1 LKKQRQHALVAA
13 LASAGALET
22 AYLTAAK
29 LTHTAVACTAGGAV
43 GGASSCGEV
52 LDSPF
57 ATLFGSLPLPALG
70 FAAYAAVAVAAATL
84 AVSKSGGTGGNNN
97 DDDDEE
103 EAKNKLASSV
113 VAAGAGA
120 VGAASLSLVF
130 LLQGTDAFAG
140 ASCAWCYASAA
151 LSTAIVA
158 ATFLPMTREERNQAA
173 TPALSGALTSFSAL
187 VLSWALSGLLV
198 LGPAGPAIAAGGQT
212 RDFDVPFAEP
222 EVTRLSSPRA
232 LGLARA
238 LRRSGAQMFGAFW
251 CSHCFEQK
259 QAFGIAAQAEL
270 PYVECY
276 PDGFRRDTR
285 PAPACLAAGI
295 EGFPSW
301 KIGGKMYEGE
311 KTFDELEEA
320 LKRAQVKGAMAKA
333 VGGGSGREGRL
344 AEAPALR

>member
-1 LKKQRQHALVAA
+1 
-13 LASAGALET
+13 
-22 AYLTAAK
+22 
-29 LTHTAVACTAGGAV
+29 
-43 GGASSCGEV
+43 V

-57 ATLFGSLPLPALG
+57 ATLFGSVPLPALG
-70 FAAYAAVAVAAATL
+70 FAAYAAVAAAATKL
-84 AVSKSGGTGGNNN
+84 AVSSRSGRRGSSSGGGGGGGGGDD
-97 DDDDEE
+97 DDDDEDE
-103 EAKNKLASSV
+103 EAAKNKLAASV

-130 LLQGTDAFAG
+130 LLNGTDAFSG

-151 LSTAIVA
+151 LSAAIVA
-158 ATFLPMTREERNQAA
+158 ATFSPMTRQEQRAA
-173 TPALSGALTSFSAL
+173 AAPALSGAAASLSAL
-187 VLSWALSGLLV
+187 ALSWTLSGLLV

-212 RDFDVPFAEP
+212 RDFDLPFAEP

-238 LRRSGAQMFGAFW
+238 LRASGAQMFGAFW

-259 QAFGIAAQAEL
+259 QAFGIAAQDEL

-276 PDGFRRDTR
+276 PDGFRRGTR
-285 PAPACLAAGI
+285 PATACLAAGV

-311 KTFDELEEA
+311 KSFDELEEA
-320 LKRAQVKGAMAKA
+320 MRRAQAKVAMSRA
-333 VGGGSGREGRL
+333 VGVGGEREGGRRL

>member
-1 LKKQRQHALVAA
+1 MV
-13 LASAGALET
+13 
-22 AYLTAAK
+22 
-29 LTHTAVACTAGGAV
+29 VACTAAGAASR
-43 GGASSCGEV
+43 GAAASCGEV

-57 ATLFGSLPLPALG
+57 ATLFGSLPLPAVG
-70 FAAYAAVAVAAATL
+70 FAAYAAVAAAAAKL
-84 AVSKSGGTGGNNN
+84 AVSSSSSKEGKRSSSSGSGSSGSGGGSCGNNDSD

-103 EAKNKLASSV
+103 ANNGLAASV

-120 VGAASLSLVF
+120 LGAASLSLAF
-130 LLQGTDAFAG
+130 LLTGTDAFSG
-140 ASCAWCYASAA
+140 ASCAWCCASAA
-151 LSTAIVA
+151 LSASIVA
-158 ATFLPMTREERNQAA
+158 ATFLPMTREERGKAA
-173 TPALSGALTSFSAL
+173 TPALSGALTSVSAL
-187 VLSWALSGLLV
+187 VLSWSLSGLLAF
-198 LGPAGPAIAAGGQT
+198 GPAGPAIAAGGQT
-212 RDFDVPFAEP
+212 RDFELPFAEP

-238 LRRSGAQMFGAFW
+238 LRESGAQMFGAFW

-259 QAFGIAAQAEL
+259 QAFGIAAQAAL

-285 PAPACLAAGI
+285 PAPVCVAAGV

-301 KIGGKMYEGE
+301 KVGGKMYEGE

-320 LKRAQVKGAMAKA
+320 LKRAQAKGAIAKA
-333 VGGGSGREGRL
+333 VDSGAGREGRL

>member
-1 LKKQRQHALVAA
+1 
-13 LASAGALET
+13 
-22 AYLTAAK
+22 
-29 LTHTAVACTAGGAV
+29 VACTAAGAAAA
-43 GGASSCGEV
+43 GTAAASTCGEV

-57 ATLFGSLPLPALG
+57 AMLFGSLPLPAVG
-70 FAAYAAVAVAAATL
+70 FAAYAAVAAAAAKL
-84 AVSKSGGTGGNNN
+84 AVSSGSSSRGGSSSGGGNNDDN
-97 DDDDEE
+97 DNE
-103 EAKNKLASSV
+103 EANDGLAPTV

-120 VGAASLSLVF
+120 LGAASLSLVF
-130 LLQGTDAFAG
+130 LLTGTRAFSG

-151 LSTAIVA
+151 LSASIVA
-158 ATFLPMTREERNQAA
+158 ATFLPMTRAERGEAA

-187 VLSWALSGLLV
+187 VLSWSLSGLLF
-198 LGPAGPAIAAGGQT
+198 LGPAGPAVAAGGQT
-212 RDFDVPFAEP
+212 RDFELPFAEP

-232 LGLARA
+232 LGLAKA
-238 LRRSGAQMFGAFW
+238 LRVSGAKFYGAFW

-259 QAFGIAAQAEL
+259 QAFGIAAQPEL

-285 PAPACLAAGI
+285 PAPVCVAAGV

-320 LKRAQVKGAMAKA
+320 LKRAQAKGAIAKA
-333 VGGGSGREGRL
+333 VGSGDGEEARL